1 MDVRA
6 ASLACSFVT
15 DEPLDLHD
23 RSFVNERLGPADLV
37 TNSEIVEVGLEDCD
51 VIGVIAQK
59 SRLERV
65 TITGSRLRGV
75 TWAAGVIRGLTLD
88 LVNGTDLSCR
98 FSTLRVVTIRDCQL
112 PEADFTEV
120 EFDQVLFERCDLRG
134 AKFDHAKVKKLRMT
148 GCNLAGVSGA
158 VDLRGASMEL
168 DDVLSLGPSLARE
181 IGITIE

>member
-1 MDVRA
+1 VHE
-6 ASLACSFVT
+6 
-15 DEPLDLHD
+15 EPLELHD
-23 RSFVNERLGPADLV
+23 RAFRTVRLGPADLAA
-37 TNSEIVEVGLEDCD
+37 NSEVVDVSLEDCD
-51 VIGVIAQK
+51 VIGVLAQK

-65 TITGSRLRGV
+65 TISGSRLRGV

-88 LVNGTDLSCR
+88 SVSGADVSCR

-120 EFDQVLFERCDLRG
+120 EFDQVVLERCDLRG
-134 AKFDHAKVKKLRMT
+134 AKFDHARVKRLRIA
-148 GCNLAGVSGA
+148 GCNLAGASGA

-168 DDVLSLGPSLARE
+168 DDILSLAPSLARE